1 MKFSTEIGKV
11 KRDAK
16 CRDDV
21 DRILSDDLYLL
32 KVRVAI
38 LYVYVLRYISNVIKF
53 VPVLVV

>member
-11 KRDAK
+11 KRDVK
-16 CRDDV
+16 CKDDV

-38 LYVYVLRYISNVIKF
+38 LHVYVLR
-53 VPVLVV
+53 